1 MFGFLNVSISGM
13 SLGCV
18 WHWLLCRGEQHW
30 SGHQL
35 ISHITDDK
43 PWQLTNPLSKYVKF
57 SEVCHALFI
66 RKMHFNDQSI
76 NFSWHHNFI
85 DLLMMRCIKQGL
97 FVTLQVYGGF
107 FLDIFLPYQKIWSR
121 SHQLTQPVLLIHK
134 LFLFLQYFLVV
145 NYCSIIQWG
154 RKWSRNNRIRN
165 SLYVLYLRVIVV
177 MIKKHFKKY
186 NDHFAN
192 RSLTD
197 HLVRRSM

>member
-1 MFGFLNVSISGM
+1 MDRTLSRCRHPAVIVTIPSNKISPFQSRGPIIWCLGFWM
-13 SLGCV
+13 SVFQECNWAVCGTDYSA
-18 WHWLLCRGEQHW
+18 GE
-30 SGHQL
+30 STTDQL

-145 NYCSIIQWG
+145 TYCSIIQWG

-165 SLYVLYLRVIVV
+165 SL
-177 MIKKHFKKY
+177 
-186 NDHFAN
+186 
-192 RSLTD
+192 
-197 HLVRRSM
+197 